1 VSRTRR
7 ITVDLPAALLAVAQ
21 EITGKGIT
29 DTMIEGLE
37 QLKRRRFYQ
46 RALALRG
53 KLRLDVNVDE
63 VRGRHR

>member
-1 VSRTRR
+1 MSRTRR
-7 ITVDLPAALLAVAQ
+7 ITIDLPAALLAAAQ

-29 DTMIEGLE
+29 DTLIEGLE